1 MEKNVNISQTVEVG
15 HDDKGRFKIIESP
28 DLLPVAI
35 VEQLLNMA
43 AEATIQKLVD
53 TDAKGITTELMTKVI
68 ANKYNKELKMWRF
81 ISYASLIV
89 IAILVIKLKGL
100 I

>member
-1 MEKNVNISQTVEVG
+1 MEKNINISQTVEVG
-15 HDDKGRFKIIESP
+15 CDDKGCFKIINSP
-28 DLLPVAI
+28 DLLPVAV

-43 AEATIQKLVD
+43 AEATVQKLVD
-53 TDAKGITTELMTKVI
+53 SDAKGITTELMTNVI
-68 ANKYNKELKMWRF
+68 ANKHNKELKMWRF

-100 I
+100 V

>member
-1 MEKNVNISQTVEVG
+1 MERDVNVSQTVKVG
-15 HDDKGRFKIIESP
+15 YDGKGNFKIVEGP
-28 DLLPVAI
+28 ELLPKSV
-35 VEQLLNMA
+35 VEELLGMT

-53 TDAKGITTELMTKVI
+53 SDAKGITTEFMTKII
-68 ANKYNKELKMWRF
+68 ANKNNKELKMWRF

-89 IAILVIKLKGL
+89 IGFLFAKLKGL

>member
-1 MEKNVNISQTVEVG
+1 MEKNIDISQTVRVG
-15 HDDKGRFKIIESP
+15 YDNKGRFKIIESP
-28 DLLPVAI
+28 DILPVTV

-43 AEATIQKLVD
+43 AETTIQKLVD
-53 TDAKGITTELMTKVI
+53 SDAKGITTELMANVI
-68 ANKYNKELKMWRF
+68 ANKHNKELKIWRF

-89 IAILVIKLKGL
+89 IAVLIIKLKGL